1 MFNTSFACHQITAV
15 PTVLSELLVYIFPIG
30 NCVWT
35 EVYTFIDLCD
45 TSLCLKANWFTHYF
59 LCHLPKELLIR
70 SNWNDNGV
78 LYQHLHSL
86 LTVCLSSQT
95 WSFHQRLSLSSPMG
109 PYAPQFICPLRALAL
124 DLIQSSTAQA
134 LCCRMIQPPPIL

>member
-1 MFNTSFACHQITAV
+1 MPSNQSLLSLLLCPSSYLNPSIFLFTLKIVYEQKCTLSSICVTHCC
-15 PTVLSELLVYIFPIG
+15 VLE
-30 NCVWT
+30 
-35 EVYTFIDLCD
+35 
-45 TSLCLKANWFTHYF
+45 ANWFIHH
-59 LCHLPKELLIR
+59 LLHHLPEELLIS

-95 WSFHQRLSLSSPMG
+95 WSFHQRLSLSTPMG
-109 PYAPQFICPLRALAL
+109 PYTPQFLCPLRALAL

-134 LCCRMIQPPPIL
+134 LCCRMIQLPLIL

>member
-1 MFNTSFACHQITAV
+1 MVNTSSFACHWITAV
-15 PTVLSELLVYIFPIG
+15 PTVQSSCLNPSIYSFPH
-30 NCVWT
+30 WK
-35 EVYTFIDLCD
+35 LCMNR
-45 TSLCLKANWFTHYF
+45 SVLFHRFVCLKAKRFIHH
-59 LCHLPKELLIR
+59 LLRHLPKELLIS

-78 LYQHLHSL
+78 LYQRLHSL

-109 PYAPQFICPLRALAL
+109 PYTPQFLCPLRALAL